1 MTQPWPSQD
10 LVHALGRDMLS
21 QHLEH
26 VGGQRHMDL
35 ISSLTK
41 GLKDRF
47 GHVPDLQRSSHACNV
62 ACTMHA
68 AELTPHV
75 PRLAAHTTEDEN

>member
-1 MTQPWPSQD
+1 
-10 LVHALGRDMLS
+10 
-21 QHLEH
+21 
-26 VGGQRHMDL
+26 MDL